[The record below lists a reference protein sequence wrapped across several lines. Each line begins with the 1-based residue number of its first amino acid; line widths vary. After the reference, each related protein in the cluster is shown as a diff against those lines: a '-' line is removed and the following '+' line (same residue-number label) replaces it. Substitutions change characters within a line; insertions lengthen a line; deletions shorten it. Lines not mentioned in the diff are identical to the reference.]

1 MTAAL
6 DERPEDDTYYLLIPE
21 DVWLNQTPY
30 APEPPEEDE
39 EEVYEEDFYHLEKAR
54 EPMSLATFTGLGGAS
69 GSLAFG
75 IATGAVIA
83 SPVGMVVGIAAGIFG
98 GLMGS
103 SLAEELYDRK
113 HS

>member
-1 MTAAL
+1 MTAVL
-6 DERPEDDTYYLLIPE
+6 DEQDTYYLVIPE
-21 DVWLNQTPY
+21 DVWLDQTPDV
-30 APEPPEEDE
+30 PEPEEE
-39 EEVYEEDFYHLEKAR
+39 VEVYEEDFYHLDRAGK
-54 EPMSLATFTGLGGAS
+54 PLSLATFTGLGGAS

-75 IATGAVIA
+75 VVTGVLVT
-83 SPVGMVVGIAAGIFG
+83 SPVGLVVGIAAGIFG

>member
-6 DERPEDDTYYLLIPE
+6 DERPEDDTYYLVIPE
-21 DVWLNQTPY
+21 DVWLNQTPEL
-30 APEPPEEDE
+30 PDPPEEP
-39 EEVYEEDFYHLEKAR
+39 EVYEEDFYYLEQAR
-54 EPMSLATFTGLGGAS
+54 KPLSLAACTGLGGAS

-83 SPVGMVVGIAAGIFG
+83 SPVGMVAGIAAGIFG

>member
-21 DVWLNQTPY
+21 EVWLHQTPDL
-30 APEPPEEDE
+30 PEPEEPEDLED
-39 EEVYEEDFYHLEKAR
+39 EEDFYYLEQERK
-54 EPMSLATFTGLGGAS
+54 PLSLATFTGLGGAS

-75 IATGAVIA
+75 VATGAVIA